1 MQLDERT
8 EVALWRFGVLGP
20 LVSAELRHGD
30 VRRLIDQAAARTHQ
44 RPDGRRVEV
53 QASTIEAWFYDY
65 QRGGFNALRPKRRSD
80 AGTCKAIPPALADR
94 IVALK
99 RENMRRSV
107 RRIIKMLV
115 RSGEAR
121 KGQLKRS
128 TVHRLLAAH
137 GISHLEARPGS
148 GQERRAFRPEHAGAL
163 WMGDVM
169 HGPLVLADGRLRKS
183 YLHLFMDAA
192 VRLIVGAAFRLGE
205 TALDHQIVL
214 KEAFRR
220 HGLPRVL
227 YLDLGAAQTANSL
240 KLICA
245 ELGVRLL
252 HCRPRD
258 PEAKAGV
265 ERLIRT
271 IRAEVMDELPDGPL
285 PLEEL
290 NSKLWSW
297 MAVEYHAREHGGTG
311 RRPLEHW
318 LEQADRLRPP
328 PAAAELDVMFL
339 HRVNR
344 KVRKDSTVRFEGRML
359 EVRPELVG
367 QTVELRFDPQQSK
380 PLPQVYVDGAWFCDT
395 VELDLVRN
403 SARKRRP
410 KKPAPVVE
418 AEPTGIDPLQQLA
431 DAHARLARPP
441 CHDEED

>member
-1 MQLDERT
+1 MELDNRT

-20 LVSAELRHGD
+20 LVSAELKHGD
-30 VRRLIDQAAARTHQ
+30 VRRLIGQAAARTHQ

-53 QASTIEAWFYDY
+53 QASTIEAWFYEY
-65 QRGGFNALRPKRRSD
+65 QRGGFNALRPKQRSD
-80 AGTCKAIPPALADR
+80 AGSCRAIPPQLADR

-99 RENMRRSV
+99 QENMRRSV

-115 RSGEAR
+115 RAGEAR

-128 TVHRLLAAH
+128 TVHRLLVAH
-137 GISHLEARPGS
+137 GISHLEARPGA

-183 YLHLFMDAA
+183 YLHVFMDAA
-192 VRLIVGAAFRLGE
+192 VRLIVGAGFRLGE

-227 YLDLGAAQTANSL
+227 YLDLGAAQTATSL
-240 KLICA
+240 KLTCA
-245 ELGVRLL
+245 EIGVRLL

-290 NSKLWSW
+290 SSKLWSW
-297 MAVEYHAREHGGTG
+297 MAVEYHAREHDGTG

-328 PAAAELDVMFL
+328 PSAAQLDVMFL

-344 KVRKDSTVRFEGRML
+344 KVRKDGTVRFEGRML
-359 EVRPELVG
+359 EVRAELVG
-367 QTVELRFDPQQSK
+367 QTVELRFDPQQPK
-380 PLPQVYVDGAWFCDT
+380 PLPQVFVDGDWFCDT

-410 KKPAPVVE
+410 KKPVPVVD
-418 AEPTGIDPLQQLA
+418 AEPTGIDPLKQLS

-441 CHDEED
+441 RHDEEG